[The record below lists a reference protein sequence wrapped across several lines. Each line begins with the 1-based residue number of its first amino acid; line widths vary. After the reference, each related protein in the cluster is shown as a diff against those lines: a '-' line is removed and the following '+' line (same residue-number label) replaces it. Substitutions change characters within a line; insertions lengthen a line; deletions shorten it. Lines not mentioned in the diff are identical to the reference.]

1 MAKTFTLRLDGDE
14 FEVEVKGQGL
24 LINGRRFDP
33 EISGDTVT
41 VAGATHKVDLDKAR
55 AFVDGI
61 AYAMETEGLEEKGT
75 GTLGALAAG
84 PIATDGAVT
93 AIMPGLIIKVVAEA
107 GNEVKCGD
115 VILILE
121 AMKMESEICSPVD
134 GVVREICVTA
144 GDNVAQNQVLAV
156 VE

>member
-14 FEVEVKGQGL
+14 FEVEPKGQGL

-41 VAGATHKVDLDKAR
+41 VAGSTHKVDLERTR

-61 AYAMETEGLEEKGT
+61 AYAMETEGLEEKNAGSLGT
-75 GTLGALAAG
+75 LAAG
-84 PIATDGAVT
+84 PIVTDGAVT
-93 AIMPGLIIKVVAEA
+93 AIMPGLIIKVIAEV

-121 AMKMESEICSPVD
+121 AMKMESELCSPVD
-134 GVVREICVTA
+134 GVVKEIYVTA
-144 GDNVAQNQVLAV
+144 GDNVAQNQMLAI